1 MPNFLP
7 VQGAGNRHGVI
18 GASNKIKDE
27 SHKEGIDIK
36 YTNNLQEE
44 E

>member
-7 VQGAGNRHGVI
+7 LQGAGNRHGDN
-18 GASNKIKDE
+18 GPSNKIKDE
-27 SHKEGIDIK
+27 SHKEGIEIK